1 MQAIV
6 LVGGEGT
13 RLRPLTNDVPKPA
26 LTLVDRPFLAYM
38 IEWLAAHGVTE
49 AVLACGFLPDVLREA
64 LGDGEHAGV
73 RLTYVTEPERRG
85 TAGAIRFA
93 ADALGE
99 RPRRPLPRPQRRRPH
114 RPRPD
119 AR

>member
-13 RLRPLTNDVPKPA
+13 RLRPLTDTVPKPA
-26 LTLVDRPFLAYM
+26 LTLVDRPFLAYT

-49 AVLACGFLPDVLREA
+49 AVLACGFPPDGLRGA

-73 RLTYVTEPERRG
+73 RLTYVTQPQRRG
-85 TAGAIRFA
+85 TPGAIRLAPHPPA
-93 ADALGE
+93 AALGD
-99 RPRRPLPRPQRRRPH
+99 RFLPPNGGCLAPPH
-114 RPRPD
+114 
-119 AR
+119 